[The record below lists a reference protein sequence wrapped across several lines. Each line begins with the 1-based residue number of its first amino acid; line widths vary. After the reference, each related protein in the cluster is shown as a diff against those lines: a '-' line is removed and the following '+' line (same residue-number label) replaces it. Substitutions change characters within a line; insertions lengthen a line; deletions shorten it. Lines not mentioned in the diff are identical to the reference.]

1 MNATHVE
8 LKEEIISPLSLCM
21 FNSSDER
28 YRVFLGRIAY
38 LFFFAASRFRFAVGK

>member
-1 MNATHVE
+1 MNATRVE

-28 YRVFLGRIAY
+28 YRVFLGRIVY
-38 LFFFAASRFRFAVGK
+38 LFFAASRFRFAVGK